1 MFTGC
6 ECWCVFVRSCLVGV
20 EQWGRSIMIFQSHS
34 EDRNNGNSDGG
45 SGGTTITGGGS
56 GSSGSGGTT
65 ITGGGSGSG
74 GSSGTTITGGGS
86 GRSGSGGTTITGGG
100 SGSSGTTIATIDAS
114 TTLGSSNSSTITGG
128 VGSGDSGDIG
138 GYRKD
143 RSSGSESIV
152 EDITSPRIIPSIES
166 DLVRNPKKL
175 KLDTIL

>member
-1 MFTGC
+1 
-6 ECWCVFVRSCLVGV
+6 
-20 EQWGRSIMIFQSHS
+20 MIFQSHS

-56 GSSGSGGTT
+56 GS
-65 ITGGGSGSG
+65 

-86 GRSGSGGTTITGGG
+86 GSGRSGSSSTTITGGG

-128 VGSGDSGDIG
+128 VGSGSAGSDDIG

-143 RSSGSESIV
+143 RSSGSESIA
-152 EDITSPRIIPSIES
+152 EDITSSRIIPNIES